1 MSLKSNFFFEKKA
14 SQPQKIERDMII
26 VELIIPD
33 KLEEKVYIPLQYS
46 PTDNRVIHYFSG
58 NNYVST
64 VYGGMFFNTDNNLP

>member
-1 MSLKSNFFFEKKA
+1 
-14 SQPQKIERDMII
+14 MII